1 MTNDIREYF
10 KIYISHDPRF
20 ARRTGTQLARGGVCD
35 MDTLCRLLEREPE
48 KLLSIRD
55 IGPKSMA
62 LIQSV
67 YKVYHTDGGGAS
79 PAVKERL

>member
-1 MTNDIREYF
+1 MTQDVRTYF
-10 KIYISHDPRF
+10 AGCPVLGKS
-20 ARRTGTQLARGGVCD
+20 AAATGVKLARGGVCD

-67 YKVYHTDGGGAS
+67 CKVYHTDGGGAS